1 MEELWYHPPQ
11 PNINYSYLKFA
22 VRPTEKSKID
32 DGSATYR
39 GLFIVKK
46 DGCVNSA
53 YCLLMHRPI
62 CSDQLLVKYRSS
74 VGQASVKRRSGVGK
88 ASVRRRSGVGQA
100 SVRRR

>member
-1 MEELWYHPPQ
+1 MDEHVEELWYHPPQ

-39 GLFIVKK
+39 GFFIVKK

-53 YCLLMHRPI
+53 YCLCRGGYVF
-62 CSDQLLVKYRSS
+62 SFDF
-74 VGQASVKRRSGVGK
+74 
-88 ASVRRRSGVGQA
+88 
-100 SVRRR
+100 